1 MQPDRAHALPAGL
14 IRYVE
19 LDLEGLVHANTRVDD
34 DQLGDEIAGIAEIF
48 ARAALLCRNRV
59 RVLFNRNTAADGS
72 RVQQGANSSSAA
84 LVPANFQIMQGPEVH
99 F

>member
-48 ARAALLCRNRV
+48 ARAALLCRN
-59 RVLFNRNTAADGS
+59 TAADGS
-72 RVQQGANSSSAA
+72 RVQQGTNSSSAA